1 MLNKKLST
9 CPGHMGQLVEASTH
23 TPKWWRLYSWS
34 GHIPRLQVQ
43 SPARACTGVN
53 KSLFV
58 SHRDVSLFLKL
69 IKHIFRSGFKKLSTQ
84 FLFCK
89 SWWRKL
95 NVHKTFLTLTT
106 YHGHSSNVTDHVR
119 METNPLSACGVQ
131 SGWLIRRL
139 IIDKTLTTFSLISMD
154 CSNLIFHFNPTFL
167 CEYINGKLIA
177 FNSCIY

>member
-69 IKHIFRSGFKKLSTQ
+69 IKRIFRSGFKKLSTQ

-95 NVHKTFLTLTT
+95 NVHKTFLTLIT
-106 YHGHSSNVTDHVR
+106 YHGHSCNVADHRPRANGNKSAEHLRGSEWLAHKKTDHR
-119 METNPLSACGVQ
+119 QN
-131 SGWLIRRL
+131 
-139 IIDKTLTTFSLISMD
+139 ID
-154 CSNLIFHFNPTFL
+154 NLFTD
-167 CEYINGKLIA
+167 INGL
-177 FNSCIY
+177 FQLNFPF